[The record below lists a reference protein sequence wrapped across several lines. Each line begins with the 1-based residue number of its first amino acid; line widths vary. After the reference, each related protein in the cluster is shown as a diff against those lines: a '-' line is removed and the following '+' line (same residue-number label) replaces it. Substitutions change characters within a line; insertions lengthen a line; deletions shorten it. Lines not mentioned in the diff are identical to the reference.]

1 MWNLGL
7 REVKLHGKLWK
18 LRGDTAETG
27 TSLPKSFRISGA
39 VSYKLGRKEWARE
52 GSPKDGGA
60 RRGRE
65 GVPGQGRER

>member
-18 LRGDTAETG
+18 LRGDRAETG

-39 VSYKLGRKEWARE
+39 VSYKLERKERARE

-60 RRGRE
+60 KRGRE